1 MPNAVL
7 RWMGISD
14 HADLGEREGQ
24 SNIMAIGRAGAGAP
38 GLMKGAPKGKDG
50 GGDGD
55 GDGGG
60 GKEKGDEGKEK
71 EKPKPPR
78 YY

>member
-1 MPNAVL
+1 
-7 RWMGISD
+7 MGISD
-14 HADLGEREGQ
+14 HADLGERDGQ

-38 GLMKGAPKGKDG
+38 GMMKDAPKG
-50 GGDGD
+50 GGDSG
-55 GDGGG
+55 GAGGG
-60 GKEKGDEGKEK
+60 GKEKGGEGKEK